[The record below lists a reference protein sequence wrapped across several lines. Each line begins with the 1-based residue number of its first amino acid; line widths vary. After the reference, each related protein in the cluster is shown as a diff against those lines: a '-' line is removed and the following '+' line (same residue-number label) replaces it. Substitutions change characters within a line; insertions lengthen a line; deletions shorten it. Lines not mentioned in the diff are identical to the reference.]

1 MESTGISGRIQVTQ
15 KTADQLISA
24 GKEGWLTKHSDTVE
38 VKGKGAMTKYW
49 FSPSGKEA
57 MSVTIGQSGGREK
70 DTNTLILQRETNN
83 QLVAWN
89 VGVFTELLKN
99 VVAARTPTTSNYLSD
114 SNNNV
119 GDQMINCHPI
129 DEISATRHWNEEFQ
143 ASRRGGDTTKWVH
156 HADFSVVQV

>member
-1 MESTGISGRIQVTQ
+1 
-15 KTADQLISA
+15 
-24 GKEGWLTKHSDTVE
+24 
-38 VKGKGAMTKYW
+38 
-49 FSPSGKEA
+49 

-129 DEISATRHWNEEFQ
+129 DEISATIAVPNVCKESHEQGTEMKNFKLQEEVVTQLNEFIMLISLLYRSNTFHNLEHASHVVMSTMKLPDRILFQ
-143 ASRRGGDTTKWVH
+143 QQVATK
-156 HADFSVVQV
+156 ADVAQDYD